1 MKLSRLASAIA
12 VGAAVALSPV
22 VATVAQQESKAMTE
36 AKKMDTNKDGMI
48 SRQEFLDM
56 MGAKFDA
63 MDKSKK
69 GVLSPADVEKIIYSF
84 NP

>member
-1 MKLSRLASAIA
+1 MKLSKLVSAFA

-36 AKKMDTNKDGMI
+36 AKKMDTNKDGMV
-48 SRQEFLDM
+48 SRQEFLNM

-63 MDKSKK
+63 MDKGKK
-69 GVLSPADVEKIIYSF
+69 GVLSPADIEKLIYSF

>member
-1 MKLSRLASAIA
+1 MKLSKLASAIA

-36 AKKMDTNKDGMI
+36 AT
-48 SRQEFLDM
+48 
-56 MGAKFDA
+56 KFDA
-63 MDKSKK
+63 MDKGKK